1 MPQSL
6 QPAAPIARPTRA
18 TAASGP
24 EIRASAPAAAAAKQ
38 IRANGSPAGIRTAHI
53 RVALADDR
61 ALARQGLR
69 LLLASEQ
76 DIEVLTGTADVT
88 SLGSRV
94 AANRPD
100 VLVLDLGVPSR
111 SAITAIGGL
120 RERAPDTQIV
130 VLSSEREL
138 MFARRVLAAGALGFV
153 GRESADRDLP
163 TAIRAAARGAR
174 FVSPA
179 LAAGLEATRRSFAED
194 HLTAREIEVLRL
206 IALGHTSAEV
216 ATALALSPRTVETH
230 RARIHKKLGLTTRA
244 EIVSYALR
252 RRLLRA

>member
-6 QPAAPIARPTRA
+6 QPAAPLAQPTRPSA
-18 TAASGP
+18 SSGP
-24 EIRASAPAAAAAKQ
+24 GTRAARASAPAKQ
-38 IRANGSPAGIRTAHI
+38 GQANASLAGLRTAHI
-53 RVALADDR
+53 RVSLADDR

-69 LLLASEQ
+69 LLLADEQ
-76 DIEVLTGTADVT
+76 DIEVLTGTADEA

-94 AANRPD
+94 AAHRPD
-100 VLVLDLGVPSR
+100 VLVLDLGLPSR
-111 SAITAIGGL
+111 SAITAISGL
-120 RERAPDTQIV
+120 RERAPKTQIV
-130 VLSSEREL
+130 VLSGEREP

-163 TAIRAAARGAR
+163 AAIRAAARGAR

-179 LAAGLEATRRSFAED
+179 LGAGLEATRRSFAED

>member
-1 MPQSL
+1 M
-6 QPAAPIARPTRA
+6 R
-18 TAASGP
+18 
-24 EIRASAPAAAAAKQ
+24 
-38 IRANGSPAGIRTAHI
+38 HI

-69 LLLASEQ
+69 HLLDGQ
-76 DIEVLTGTADVT
+76 HDIEVLTVAADVT

-94 AANRPD
+94 AAHHPD
-100 VLVLDLGVPSR
+100 VLVLDLGLPSS
-111 SAITAIGGL
+111 SAIAAISGL
-120 RERAPDTQIV
+120 RERAPHTQIV
-130 VLSSEREL
+130 VLSGEREPV
-138 MFARRVLAAGALGFV
+138 FARRVLAAGARGFV
-153 GRESADRDLP
+153 AKESADRDLP
-163 TAIRAAARGAR
+163 AAIRATARGAL

-244 EIVSYALR
+244 EIVGYALR

>member
-1 MPQSL
+1 M
-6 QPAAPIARPTRA
+6 
-18 TAASGP
+18 
-24 EIRASAPAAAAAKQ
+24 
-38 IRANGSPAGIRTAHI
+38 
-53 RVALADDR
+53 
-61 ALARQGLR
+61 
-69 LLLASEQ
+69 
-76 DIEVLTGTADVT
+76 
-88 SLGSRV
+88 
-94 AANRPD
+94 
-100 VLVLDLGVPSR
+100 
-111 SAITAIGGL
+111 
-120 RERAPDTQIV
+120 

-163 TAIRAAARGAR
+163 AAIRATARGAR

-179 LAAGLEATRRSFAED
+179 LGAGLEATRRSFAED